1 MSRRWSG
8 APPPDAPGTDKPR
21 RHKEFYDGAGSWSRV
36 ERIIA
41 RVEASTQGTDT
52 RFIVTNLSAGSARA
66 LYERGYRPRGQA
78 ENHLK
83 AWKRHLAADR
93 TSCSKASAN
102 QFRLMLH
109 TGAYWLL
116 WSLRSLMPKRS
127 TWRAAQ
133 FDTLRLRLVKLAARV
148 VALKTRVMLHLPSA
162 CPDQAIMR
170 LALERMPR
178 LTC

>member
-1 MSRRWSG
+1 MASTRASSSPTSPAARHVGSMNGPTASG
-8 APPPDAPGTDKPR
+8 AR
-21 RHKEFYDGAGSWSRV
+21 RK
-36 ERIIA
+36 
-41 RVEASTQGTDT
+41 TT
-52 RFIVTNLSAGSARA
+52 
-66 LYERGYRPRGQA
+66 
-78 ENHLK
+78 K

-102 QFRLMLH
+102 QLRLMLH

-127 TWRAAQ
+127 AWRVAQ
-133 FDTLRLRLVKLAARV
+133 FDSLCLRLAKLAARV

-162 CPDQAIMR
+162 CPAKAIMR

-178 LTC
+178 LVC

>member
-1 MSRRWSG
+1 M
-8 APPPDAPGTDKPR
+8 
-21 RHKEFYDGAGSWSRV
+21 
-36 ERIIA
+36 
-41 RVEASTQGTDT
+41 
-52 RFIVTNLSAGSARA
+52 
-66 LYERGYRPRGQA
+66 
-78 ENHLK
+78 K

-93 TSCSKASAN
+93 TSCSRATAN

-127 TWRAAQ
+127 IWRTAQ

-148 VALKTRVMLHLPSA
+148 DALKTRVVLHLPCA

-170 LALERMPR
+170 LALGRLPR
-178 LTC
+178 LVS